1 MTEISAVEAAT
12 TRLERAL
19 RALEEAVDC
28 RLDQDHGRGEL
39 VDQVHSLGLD
49 RSRLASELDQ
59 SIARARRLEQA
70 NRAVAE
76 KLDSAIETIRAV
88 IAGSVDA

>member
-1 MTEISAVEAAT
+1 MTEMTAVQAAT

-28 RLDQDHGRGEL
+28 RLDQNHGRIDPT
-39 VDQVHSLGLD
+39 DQVHTLEMD
-49 RSRLASELDQ
+49 RARLASELDQ
-59 SIARARRLEQA
+59 SIARSRRLEQA

-76 KLDSAIETIRAV
+76 QIDSTMEAIRTVLSGE
-88 IAGSVDA
+88 G

>member
-1 MTEISAVEAAT
+1 MTEITAVAAAT

-28 RLDQDHGRGEL
+28 RLDKDHGHGDL
-39 VDQVHSLGLD
+39 ADQLQSLGID

-59 SIARARRLEQA
+59 SVARSRRLEQA

-76 KLDSAIETIRAV
+76 RLDSAMEAIRAV
-88 IAGSVDA
+88 VAGEG

>member
-1 MTEISAVEAAT
+1 MEITAVEAAT

-28 RLDQDHGRGEL
+28 RLDQNHGRGDL
-39 VDQVHSLGLD
+39 ADQLQSLGID

-59 SIARARRLEQA
+59 SVARSRRLEQA

-76 KLDSAIETIRAV
+76 RLDSAMEAIRAV
-88 IAGSVDA
+88 IAGED

>member
-1 MTEISAVEAAT
+1 MTEMTAVEAAT

-28 RLDQDHGRGEL
+28 RLDQDHGRGDL
-39 VDQVHSLGLD
+39 ADQLHSLGMD

-59 SIARARRLEQA
+59 AIARSRRLEQA
-70 NRAVAE
+70 NRAVSE
-76 KLDSAIETIRAV
+76 RLDSAMQAIGAV
-88 IAGSVDA
+88 IAGEG

>member
-1 MTEISAVEAAT
+1 MTEMTAVEAAT

-28 RLDQDHGRGEL
+28 RLDQHHGRSEL
-39 VDQVHSLGLD
+39 TDQVHSLELD
-49 RSRLASELDQ
+49 RARLASELDQ
-59 SIARARRLEQA
+59 SIARSRQLEHA

-76 KLDSAIETIRAV
+76 QLDSTMEAIRTVLSGE
-88 IAGSVDA
+88 G

>member
-1 MTEISAVEAAT
+1 MTEITAVEAAT

-19 RALEEAVDC
+19 QGLEEAVEC
-28 RLDQDHGRGEL
+28 RLERDNGRGDL
-39 VDQVHSLGLD
+39 TDQVHSLGID

-59 SIARARRLEQA
+59 SVARAHRLEQA

-76 KLDSAIETIRAV
+76 RLDTAMEAIRAV
-88 IAGSVDA
+88 IAGER

>member
-1 MTEISAVEAAT
+1 MTEMTAVETAT

-19 RALEEAVDC
+19 QALEEAVDC
-28 RLDQDHGRGEL
+28 RLDRDRGRGDL
-39 VDQVHSLGLD
+39 ADQVHSLGID

-59 SIARARRLEQA
+59 SVARSRRLEQA

-76 KLDSAIETIRAV
+76 RLDSAIEAIRAV
-88 IAGSVDA
+88 IAGER